1 MINKSRRKV
10 KEWIETLKLTKVEK
24 KRLLLIGISSVVLA
38 ILLQFMDNRPLGE
51 SVQRNTYG
59 NGDRN
64 ETMQIQV
71 EPACSGND
79 KLKIDLQIQEQ
90 KYTSQEL
97 EKIIEEIESQID
109 MLVLGENKIPEH
121 ITKPL
126 HLITQV
132 EPYPLEIQWSWT
144 PYEGINQEGEIQQ
157 KSIKDG
163 EILELLALITY
174 GEEEFQYRKC
184 VSLYKTKPTEIEQL
198 LSNIKEKVEGE
209 DPTQPEVV
217 LPKKVDG
224 IRLRWNAPRSYR
236 GLGVGIV
243 GLVIVGLLIAKK
255 QQDKQLLQKK
265 NQEAILS
272 DYPIVISNM
281 GLYIGAGMSVKNT
294 WESIL
299 QEAKKNNV
307 AEVGVY
313 PEMKRTWHEIRNGQP
328 EAECYERF
336 GKRCGT
342 RGYQRMGLLLS
353 QNLKRGT
360 KGILE
365 QLEKESIEAFEER
378 KNRAKQKG
386 EQASTKLLLPMGL
399 MLMVVLV
406 IVIVPA
412 FLSLQL

>member
-1 MINKSRRKV
+1 MANNIRRKG
-10 KEWIETLKLTKVEK
+10 KEWIETLKLTKAEK
-24 KRLLLIGISSVVLA
+24 KRMLLIGVISVLLA

-51 SVQRNTYG
+51 SVPRNTYG

-64 ETMQIQV
+64 ENMHIQV
-71 EPACSGND
+71 EPACSGNE
-79 KLKIDLQIQEQ
+79 KLEIDLQIQEQ
-90 KYTSQEL
+90 KYSSQEL
-97 EKIIEEIESQID
+97 EKVIEQIEAQID
-109 MLVLGENKIPEH
+109 ILVLGENKIPEH

-126 HLITQV
+126 NLIT
-132 EPYPLEIQWSWT
+132 EINPYPMEIQWSWT
-144 PYEGINQEGEIQQ
+144 PYEGINQDGEIQQ
-157 KSIKDG
+157 ECIKDG

-184 VSLYKTKPTEIEQL
+184 VSLYQTKPTEIEQL
-198 LSNIKEKVEGE
+198 LSNIKEKVERE
-209 DPTQPEVV
+209 DPTQPVV
-217 LPKKVDG
+217 TLPQEVDG
-224 IRLRWNAPRSYR
+224 VRVRWSAPRSYR
-236 GLGVGIV
+236 GVGVGIV
-243 GLVIVGLLIAKK
+243 GLVIVGLLLVKK
-255 QQDKQLLQKK
+255 QQDKLMIQKK
-265 NQEAILS
+265 NQEDILY
-272 DYPIVISNM
+272 DYPAIISKM
-281 GLYIGAGMSVKNT
+281 VLYIGAGMSVKNT

-299 QEAKKNNV
+299 QEAKKNEV
-307 AEVGVY
+307 AEIGVY
-313 PEMKRTWHEIRNGQP
+313 PEMKRTWHEIKNGQP

-360 KGILE
+360 MGLLE

-386 EQASTKLLLPMGL
+386 EQASTKLLLPMSL